1 MQVYIIHNTSADVE
15 YSTLALLNFKTV
27 GSIDPIEFYVS
38 QYLGQSYNPT
48 EWDHVTYS
56 IADVY

>member
-1 MQVYIIHNTSADVE
+1 MTVYIIYNISAE
-15 YSTLALLNFKTV
+15 AECSTLALLSCKTV
-27 GSIDPIEFYVS
+27 GSMDPIEFYVS

-48 EWDHVTYS
+48 EWDHVAYS